1 MILTLT
7 EQEIKQIILTHIE
20 SKGFEGVELDDIT
33 CMMDSYED
41 WVANICIKD
50 NVPYQPIEYPKC
62 PKCDGK
68 SYPRCM
74 SLSDYKY
81 CMRVGGVC

>member
-1 MILTLT
+1 MSGTGKNT
-7 EQEIKQIILTHIE
+7 VEAVEK
-20 SKGFEGVELDDIT
+20 KAFELEATVD
-33 CMMDSYED
+33 
-41 WVANICIKD
+41 IKD
-50 NVPYQPIEYPKC
+50 NVPYQPINYPLC
-62 PKCDGK
+62 PMCKDG